1 MNPVKF
7 DIIIPVFRDKRII
20 RAINS
25 VRAADKNESCNLI
38 IVDGDPVERSP
49 LFSSVSSLL
58 RPNDKYIHGPDK
70 GIWDAL
76 NKGLDASNSSFV
88 GWIGSD
94 DMFSSDFRPDLMLR
108 IFDEY
113 SADVFV
119 ASTVFFDGD
128 SLKRGFSPPRISYVN
143 GGNIPHYSSFWRR
156 TAIGSQRFDCS
167 IKYAA
172 DLKFFYELIVIKG
185 VRQISVPVVTTFM
198 ELGGITNQGVMNKIK
213 QNMECFKIYRQFQ
226 GITSSTFAVAGKV
239 GSKLVWMN
247 DHVNENTYKLF
258 NETVSASVSQV

>member
-1 MNPVKF
+1 MESIKF

-20 RAINS
+20 RAIKS
-25 VRAADKNESCNLI
+25 VRAADRTDSCKLI

-58 RPNDKYIHGPDK
+58 NPDDLYIHGPDK

-76 NKGLDASNSSFV
+76 NKGLDASTSACV

-94 DMFSSDFRPDLMLR
+94 DMFSRNFRPDLMLR
-108 IFDEY
+108 LLDEY
-113 SADVFV
+113 SADALI
-119 ASTVFFDGD
+119 ASTVFFDGK
-128 SLKRGFSPPRISYVN
+128 SLQRGFSPPRISYKN

-156 TAIGSQRFDCS
+156 SVIGQQRFDCA

-172 DLKFFYELIVIKG
+172 DLKFFYELMVVKG
-185 VRQISVPVVTTFM
+185 IRHISLPVVTTFM
-198 ELGGITNQGVMNKIK
+198 ELGGITNQGTLNKIK

-226 GITSSTFAVAGKV
+226 GFASSTIAVTGKV
-239 GSKLVWMN
+239 GSKLLWMN
-247 DHVNENTYKLF
+247 DHVNEDTYTLF
-258 NETVSASVSQV
+258 NETIKTATCEK